1 MTDEEQ
7 PGAGLPEFPLHQSEP
22 PARPSAPP
30 DQPLVYQTPMVSP
43 GYEPPIGRPAP
54 VRPPAY
60 EPPIGRPAPYGRPL
74 TSRRLRRLLHPR
86 RSGPA
91 RFLQFRLRQFHW
103 RQPR

>member
-30 DQPLVYQTPMVSP
+30 DQPLVYQTPIVSP
-43 GYEPPIGRPAP
+43 G
-54 VRPPAY
+54 Y